1 MLTEK
6 MEQVMKRILSLAAL
20 ACVWTLQPH
29 AAEPPIAKELFK
41 DIETATTTQPE
52 PLGSYAKGCL
62 AGGVRLFEDGPT
74 WAAMRLSRGR
84 NWGHPELANFIS
96 RLTKASTSVG
106 YEGLLIGDMGR
117 ARGGPMISGH
127 RSHQIGL
134 DVDVWLR
141 PLTSRPD
148 ASERENWSS
157 YDVVK
162 GRSTLD
168 RELWE
173 KSSWRAIELAAK
185 DDAVA
190 RIFVNATIKRELCRT
205 SKGEPWL
212 RKVRAWW
219 GHDAHF
225 HVRLSCP
232 ANAPNCTNQA
242 PPPAGDGCGK
252 ELDWWFTDEPYKPSD
267 KPPPRDITMADLPH
281 ACQTVLNA
289 E

>member
-1 MLTEK
+1 
-6 MEQVMKRILSLAAL
+6 MKRVLSAAIVVGL
-20 ACVWTLQPH
+20 CAFQSQS
-29 AAEPPIAKELFK
+29 AEPPIAKELFK
-41 DIETATTTQPE
+41 DIETATTGKPE

-84 NWGHPELANFIS
+84 NWGHPELANFIA
-96 RLTKASTSVG
+96 RLTTASKRVG
-106 YEGLLIGDMGR
+106 YDGLLIGDLGR

-134 DVDVWLR
+134 DVDIWMR
-141 PLTSRPD
+141 PLTKRPST
-148 ASERENWSS
+148 AERENWSS

-168 RELWE
+168 KELWE
-173 KSSWRAIELAAK
+173 KSSWRAIQLAAE

-190 RIFVNATIKRELCRT
+190 RIFVNATIKRELCRR
-205 SKGEPWL
+205 SKGESWL

-232 ANAPNCTNQA
+232 EGMANCTNQA
-242 PPPAGDGCGK
+242 VPPAGDGCGK
-252 ELDWWFTDEPYKPSD
+252 ELDWWFTEEPYKPSD
-267 KPPPRDITMADLPH
+267 KPPPRDLIMADLPPE
-281 ACQTVLNA
+281 CQAVLDA